1 MQELG
6 WSYEELMNC
15 PYEQYL
21 NYRRIMTLEKKEE
34 VQEKERQQRQA
45 KRGM

>member
-1 MQELG
+1 MSELG

-21 NYRRIMTLEKKEE
+21 NYRRLMSMEAKEKKK
-34 VQEKERQQRQA
+34 QQERQ
-45 KRGM
+45 KRKHSA